1 MAVKTYPKLDDEW
14 SESKITEVGTDGRGI
29 HLEEGYWFT
38 VPKDSPILP
47 KVGMI
52 ARMYG
57 KGFGHSVRG
66 LFLDGECIYYRT
78 LEEEAEQHRQQVA
91 EIEAKDRVEFEK
103 QRESIDTRYDA
114 LPECFRKRIDKFCN
128 NNPDFRRKYESYELF
143 VCEEAVKIAKAL
155 KTDKAIVDWKKGKP
169 FSDSRVDI
177 SRDHSGNTFGFAV
190 LLARL
195 FAQGEED
202 KIIGAHG
209 ALAPLVGSKEY
220 GCIWDGALTKRDFE
234 KES

>member
-1 MAVKTYPKLDDEW
+1 MEMKTYPKFDDEW
-14 SESKITEVGTDGRGI
+14 SESKIIEVKANREF
-29 HLEEGYWFT
+29 HLGEGYWFA
-38 VPKDSPILP
+38 VPKDSPVVP
-47 KVGMI
+47 KTGMI

-57 KGFGHSVRG
+57 KGFGYSVRG
-66 LFLDGECIYYRT
+66 LFLDGKCVYYRT
-78 LEEEAEQHRQQVA
+78 PDEEVEQHRQWVA
-91 EIEAKDRVEFEK
+91 EKEAKDRAEFEEH
-103 QRESIDTRYDA
+103 RESIDVRYDT
-114 LPECFRKRIDKFCN
+114 LPKCFRKRIDKFRD
-128 NNPDFRRKYESYELF
+128 NNPEFRWKYEDYELF
-143 VCEEAVKIAKAL
+143 VCEEAIKIAKAL
-155 KTDKAIVDWKKGKP
+155 KTDKAIVDWKEGNP

-195 FAQGEED
+195 FAQGEEE

-234 KES
+234 KRP